1 MQPKDFESQKC
12 GIHGTWMTV
21 YNDEGTYFPP
31 ILCLSRSKTI
41 DKDYRSK
48 TISAALPSSSSAAPM
63 LQLSV
68 GLVRSVAC
76 VSGIC
81 GSLLPAAARGVV
93 LPSLSGEARH

>member
-48 TISAALPSSSSAAPM
+48 TVGAALPLSSSAAPM
-63 LQLSV
+63 LQLP
-68 GLVRSVAC
+68 
-76 VSGIC
+76 VSDCCHRTSEDRIDC
-81 GSLLPAAARGVV
+81 AVIAGSFAP
-93 LPSLSGEARH
+93 